1 MTATLSITE
10 LNYLT
15 QNTDHHTVILF
26 FLIYLIGDQ
35 CDQSSLFRIKLDC
48 IIYSPV
54 YNTCIKWTVDI
65 IWNTHFISSSNSL
78 CRIFTGNHNNRDIFQ
93 IMVMIHIIQDTKS
106 IHARHNN
113 IQKHKWNTC
122 FILTKHINTCV
133 SAVSLY
139 NIVFLI

>member
-35 CDQSSLFRIKLDC
+35 CDQSPLFRIKLDR

-54 YNTCIKWTVDI
+54 YNTCIKWTIDI
-65 IWNTHFISSSNSL
+65 I
-78 CRIFTGNHNNRDIFQ
+78 
-93 IMVMIHIIQDTKS
+93 
-106 IHARHNN
+106 
-113 IQKHKWNTC
+113 
-122 FILTKHINTCV
+122 
-133 SAVSLY
+133 
-139 NIVFLI
+139 

>member
-35 CDQSSLFRIKLDC
+35 CDQSPLFRIKFDR

-54 YNTCIKWTVDI
+54 YNTCIKWTIDI
-65 IWNTHFISSSNSL
+65 I
-78 CRIFTGNHNNRDIFQ
+78 
-93 IMVMIHIIQDTKS
+93 
-106 IHARHNN
+106 
-113 IQKHKWNTC
+113 
-122 FILTKHINTCV
+122 
-133 SAVSLY
+133 
-139 NIVFLI
+139 